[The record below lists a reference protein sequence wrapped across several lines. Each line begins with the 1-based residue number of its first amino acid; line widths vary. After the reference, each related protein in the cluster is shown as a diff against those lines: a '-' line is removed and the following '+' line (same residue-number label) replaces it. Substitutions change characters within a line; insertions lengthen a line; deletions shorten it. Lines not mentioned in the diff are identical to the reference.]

1 MRDYAHSAE
10 HRFFLARVP
19 NLFGAV
25 HLELHDL
32 ERALTLNLEGEEA
45 ARRFNPWPEPL
56 AHSLLKVG
64 LVHLERGDY
73 DLAEKFFLRAWDLLQ
88 GDELTRW
95 RWHIPLLRARGELAL
110 ARGHHDEAW
119 SFAHQ
124 SLDLATKCIARKH
137 VARAQRLQG
146 EVLVATGKIPDAAS
160 VLEGSLTLAA
170 ELKAAPDLWQ
180 CGLALGKV
188 LLKLG
193 RESEAESQLNM
204 AASVVD
210 GIAQN
215 LTTPNLRR
223 SFLLARPVLDV
234 YALLHRPPPQLG

>member
-1 MRDYAHSAE
+1 M
-10 HRFFLARVP
+10 
-19 NLFGAV
+19 